1 MYNEFFGL
9 TEKPFSI
16 LPDPDYLYWG
26 HNHSLAFS
34 MLEYG
39 ILNQAGFTVIT
50 GEVGC
55 GKTTLIRH
63 LLNNMSEELNVGLIS
78 NVQDDKGDLL
88 QWVLLAFDQPF
99 DEVSAVKL
107 FDQFQ
112 KYLIAEYGRGRRT
125 VLIVDE
131 AQNLGTK
138 TLEQLRMLSNINAD
152 KHQLLQLILVGQP
165 QLKDL
170 LQRPELV
177 QFSQRISSDF
187 YLKPF
192 NLEEVAAY
200 IEHRLKVAGCEE
212 KLFSDEACTYI
223 YMASRGIPRLINIIC
238 DTALTYAFSEDT
250 KKISKEL
257 IEKVIADKGR
267 HGIIHYSEVN
277 ETKAN
282 RLYEI
287 PDSSDGPA
295 LIIHDQN
302 LAKYLLKK
310 AKQ

>member
-1 MYNEFFGL
+1 MYNEFYGL
-9 TEKPFSI
+9 KEKPFTI
-16 LPDPDYLYWG
+16 LPDPDYLYWAK
-26 HNHSLAFS
+26 NHSMAFS

-63 LLNNMSEELNVGLIS
+63 LLNNMGEHLNVGLIS
-78 NVQDDKGDLL
+78 NIQDEKGDLL
-88 QWVLLAFDQPF
+88 QWVLLAFDRPF
-99 DEVSAVKL
+99 SETSSVAL

-112 KYLIAEYGRGRRT
+112 KYLIDEYGKGRKT

-131 AQNLGTK
+131 AQNLGPK

-165 QLKDL
+165 QLKEL

-192 NLEEVAAY
+192 NLEETENY
-200 IEHRLKVAGCEE
+200 INHRLKIAGCEE
-212 KLFSDEACTYI
+212 RLFTDEACTIIYI
-223 YMASRGIPRLINIIC
+223 ASRGIPRLINIIC
-238 DTALTYAFSEDT
+238 DTALIYGFSDD
-250 KKISKEL
+250 KKEITRE
-257 IEKVIADKGR
+257 IVEKVLKDKGE

-277 ETKAN
+277 ESKSN
-282 RLYEI
+282 CLYEI
-287 PDSSDGPA
+287 PDSAEGPA
-295 LIIHDQN
+295 LIIHDHN

>member
-1 MYNEFFGL
+1 MYNEFYGL
-9 TEKPFSI
+9 TEKPFTI

-26 HNHSLAFS
+26 NHHAMAFS

-39 ILNQAGFTVIT
+39 IMNQAGFTVIT

-63 LLNNMSEELNVGLIS
+63 LLNTMSANLNVGLIS
-78 NVQDDKGDLL
+78 NVQDGTGDLL

-99 DEVSAVKL
+99 TETSNVKL

-112 KYLIAEYGRGRRT
+112 RYLIEEYGNGRKT

-131 AQNLGTK
+131 AQNLGLK

-152 KHQLLQLILVGQP
+152 KNQLLQLILVGQP

-187 YLKPF
+187 YIKPF
-192 NLEEVAAY
+192 NLEEVGTY
-200 IEHRLKVAGCEE
+200 ISHRLKVAGCEE
-212 KLFSDEACTYI
+212 KIFTDEACTYI

-238 DTALTYAFSEDT
+238 DTALIYGFSDDVRE
-250 KKISKEL
+250 ISKDI
-257 IEKVIADKGR
+257 IEKVLIDKGE
-267 HGIIHYSEVN
+267 HGILPYSEVN
-277 ETKAN
+277 ETKTN
-282 RLYEI
+282 QLYEI
-287 PDSSDGPA
+287 PDNTDGPA
-295 LIIHDQN
+295 LIIHDQT
-302 LAKYLLKK
+302 LARYLLNK
-310 AKQ
+310 AKS

>member
-1 MYNEFFGL
+1 MYNEYYGL
-9 TEKPFSI
+9 TEKPFTI

-26 HNHSLAFS
+26 NHHTMAFS

-39 ILNQAGFTVIT
+39 IMNQAGFTVIT

-63 LLNNMSEELNVGLIS
+63 LLNTMSANLNVGLIS
-78 NVQDDKGDLL
+78 NVQDGTGDLL

-99 DEVSAVKL
+99 TETSNVKL

-112 KYLIAEYGRGRRT
+112 RYLIEEYANGRKT

-131 AQNLGTK
+131 AQNLGLK

-152 KHQLLQLILVGQP
+152 KNQLLQLILVGQP

-187 YLKPF
+187 YIKPF
-192 NLEEVAAY
+192 NLEEVETY
-200 IEHRLKVAGCEE
+200 INHRLKVAGCEE
-212 KLFSDEACTYI
+212 KIFTDDACTYI

-238 DTALTYAFSEDT
+238 DTALIYGFSDDVRE
-250 KKISKEL
+250 ISKNI
-257 IEKVIADKGR
+257 IEKVLVDKSE
-267 HGIIHYSEVN
+267 HGILPYSEVN
-277 ETKAN
+277 ETKTN
-282 RLYEI
+282 QLYEI
-287 PDSSDGPA
+287 PDNTDGPA
-295 LIIHDQN
+295 LIIHDQT
-302 LAKYLLKK
+302 LARYLLNK
-310 AKQ
+310 AKS